1 MSNHMI
7 TVAELEDKIW
17 VLEEIRVV
25 IRAPQSTM
33 VPDYPYSRKI
43 SSTTSGTEW
52 ANGRIRPL
60 LGDIDFYVVDGSG
73 VRPHGRTNMGNLRDS
88 Y

>member
-1 MSNHMI
+1 MSNKQI

-17 VLEEIRVV
+17 FLEGIRVV
-25 IRAPQSTM
+25 IRAPQSHM
-33 VPDYPYSRKI
+33 VGDYNYSRKI
-43 SSTTSGTEW
+43 SSSTSVTEW
-52 ANGRIRPL
+52 ANGRLRPL

-73 VRPHGRTNMGNLRDS
+73 TRPHGRTNMGTLRDS